1 MEMLMRQISFESSAL
16 RNENAAEAV
25 EALIF
30 RMMEDS
36 LLRCELQG
44 DNGMEQLLSTMLES
58 DVNGTEIS
66 YVLVSGIRA
75 ATGIVLIGPKMPYA
89 DSKKLPFSLPV
100 SVQHISHQEQ
110 RRQHGRY
117 RGTGS

>member
-1 MEMLMRQISFESSAL
+1 
-16 RNENAAEAV
+16 
-25 EALIF
+25 
-30 RMMEDS
+30 
-36 LLRCELQG
+36 
-44 DNGMEQLLSTMLES
+44 MLES
-58 DVNGTEIS
+58 DVSGTES
-66 YVLVSGIRA
+66 SCVLVSGIRA
-75 ATGIVLIGPKMPYA
+75 ATGIVLISPKMPYA